1 MKVKGAKDTK
11 PRTRRTKNEM
21 SEEIFSHRARAEAD
35 LEYFI
40 EFVHPRRLLGNIHR
54 EIIRWWTRPEHKNR
68 QLILLPRDH
77 MKSALV
83 AYRVAWELTRDPTI
97 RILFISSTSN
107 LATKQ
112 LKFIKDILTCDKY
125 RLLWPEMVEKEEA
138 RREKWTEREI
148 AVDHPERKAEAVR
161 DPSIFTAGLTSNIVG
176 LHCDI
181 AVLDDVVVQGNAYT
195 EEGREKVRDQYSF
208 LSSIEGVNSQEW
220 VVGTRYHPMDLYSDL
235 VTLEIKEYDELGNA
249 ISSEPL
255 FEVLERQVESI
266 GDGSGEFLWP
276 RQRRRDGKWF
286 GFDAKI
292 LAEKRSG
299 YINQLHFRAQYYND
313 PHDVESAPIKRELF
327 QYFEPQH
334 LSRRDGR
341 WFFKHNA
348 LNVVAAVDFAYS
360 LGKKSDSSA
369 IVVVGVDGSN
379 NFYVLDIDRFKTD
392 KPSDY
397 FNHILRL
404 HQKWGFRKLRAEVSV
419 AQVVIV
425 KDLKESYIKPY
436 GLALSI
442 EEFRPSRW
450 QGSKEERILATL
462 EPKYANGQIWHYPG
476 GNCQL
481 LEEELIYYNP
491 PHDDIKDA
499 LSSAV
504 DFAQAPTFSIM
515 RSKVNP
521 IQFDSRWGG
530 VS

>member
-1 MKVKGAKDTK
+1 
-11 PRTRRTKNEM
+11 
-21 SEEIFSHRARAEAD
+21 
-35 LEYFI
+35 
-40 EFVHPRRLLGNIHR
+40 
-54 EIIRWWTRPEHKNR
+54 
-68 QLILLPRDH
+68 
-77 MKSALV
+77 
-83 AYRVAWELTRDPTI
+83 
-97 RILFISSTSN
+97 
-107 LATKQ
+107 
-112 LKFIKDILTCDKY
+112 
-125 RLLWPEMVEKEEA
+125 
-138 RREKWTEREI
+138 
-148 AVDHPERKAEAVR
+148 
-161 DPSIFTAGLTSNIVG
+161 
-176 LHCDI
+176 
-181 AVLDDVVVQGNAYT
+181 
-195 EEGREKVRDQYSF
+195 
-208 LSSIEGVNSQEW
+208 
-220 VVGTRYHPMDLYSDL
+220 
-235 VTLEIKEYDELGNA
+235 
-249 ISSEPL
+249 
-255 FEVLERQVESI
+255 
-266 GDGSGEFLWP
+266 
-276 RQRRRDGKWF
+276 
-286 GFDAKI
+286 
-292 LAEKRSG
+292 
-299 YINQLHFRAQYYND
+299 
-313 PHDVESAPIKRELF
+313 
-327 QYFEPQH
+327 
-334 LSRRDGR
+334 
-341 WFFKHNA
+341 
-348 LNVVAAVDFAYS
+348 YS